1 MISPQP
7 VLETRTQKNQTFLKR
22 LKFAFA
28 GLSEGLR
35 GEHSLR
41 FHAAALVLVALLLIV
56 LRPEP
61 VWWAIVALASSAVI
75 SAELFNSA
83 LERFADHLHPEQHE
97 QIRVVKDRA
106 AAAVLIAAAGALG
119 VAAALAVHLWSR

>member
-1 MISPQP
+1 MISREP
-7 VLETRTQKNQTFLKR
+7 VLETRAQKNQPLLKR
-22 LKFAFA
+22 LKFALA

-35 GEHSLR
+35 AEHSLR
-41 FHAAALVLVALLLIV
+41 FHAAALALVAFLLIV

-61 VWWAIVALASSAVI
+61 VWWAIVALTSSAVI
-75 SAELFNSA
+75 CAELFNSA

-106 AAAVLIAAAGALG
+106 AAAVLIAAAGSLA
-119 VAAALAVHLWSR
+119 VAAALAVHLWNR